1 MMTFFQEREIEKYL
15 LSKKISGKLLTEI
28 QDHMISQISEIQKNE
43 NLNFENAFEEVKIY
57 WSADL
62 NMVKKNPFS
71 RQKITSIAYEIDK
84 INNKS
89 TLLKS
94 ILIAFLFICV
104 EIILAFAL
112 NEQWYLNINKFI
124 KIIVFCLLLEI
135 IVMFIRQKNM
145 ENKNNTG
152 NIVINNFV
160 HPLFVF
166 FITLI
171 ADNLIEIPKN
181 SFALIYDYINSISQT
196 EISIFI
202 FFKSIFA
209 GFVFLTLYLFSYF
222 SLKGNIKK
230 LSQIKKIL

>member
-1 MMTFFQEREIEKYL
+1 MTFFQEREIEKYL